1 MKLLLAVERLHAIVA
16 CRIYFN
22 KDSSVT
28 FTVLNIGIEMDPSA
42 SSGNNNVRIGQ
53 SIVEC
58 KQKIKLILL
67 HQEAMY
73 EPCNADIIQML
84 TKHLKD
90 E

>member
-1 MKLLLAVERLHAIVA
+1 MLLLAVERLHAIDER
-16 CRIYFN
+16 RIYFN

-28 FTVLNIGIEMDPSA
+28 FIVNFGIEMDPSA
-42 SSGNNNVRIGQ
+42 SSNNNNFRIGQ

-67 HQEAMY
+67 HQEAIY
-73 EPCNADIIQML
+73 EPCNADIIQKF
-84 TKHLKD
+84 TEHLKN